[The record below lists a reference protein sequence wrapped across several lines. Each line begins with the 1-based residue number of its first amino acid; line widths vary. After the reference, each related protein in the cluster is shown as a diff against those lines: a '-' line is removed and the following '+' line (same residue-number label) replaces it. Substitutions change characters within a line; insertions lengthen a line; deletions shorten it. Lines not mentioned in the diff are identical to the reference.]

1 MRLKMIKNKI
11 YYAKAKYGKSEISA
25 VNKVLK
31 HQRLNLMNSNNVK
44 LFEKKVAKLFN
55 KKYGLM
61 VNSCSSAN
69 LLALSSLSLKKGSEI
84 ITPSLTFS
92 TTVSPIIQLGLKP
105 VLVDIDLDT
114 LLIDTKKVEK
124 MISKKT
130 KAMIIPNLIGNIP
143 NLKFLKN
150 LCKKYKLFYIE
161 DSADTIDSYY
171 NNKSTGYYSDI
182 STTSFYASHVI
193 TCAGYGGMLCT
204 NNKDFYKK
212 AIVQRG
218 WGRNSSLFGE
228 KESIKLRF
236 KNRNSYD
243 EKYLFTELGYNFI
256 PSEMS
261 AAFGIEQL
269 KKLKLFSKL
278 RNRNFYFLYNF
289 FSKYSDYFLL
299 PKIDQK
305 VKNIWLAFP
314 FLVKSDKI
322 NRNDLQIFLE
332 KNNIQTRTIFS
343 GNILKQPGYPKKYFK
358 LNKQGYHNS
367 DFVMKNGIL
376 LGSHQSMTINELK
389 YITEVIKKYINK
401 IN

>member
-1 MRLKMIKNKI
+1 
-11 YYAKAKYGKSEISA
+11 
-25 VNKVLK
+25 
-31 HQRLNLMNSNNVK
+31 
-44 LFEKKVAKLFN
+44 LFEKKIAKLFN

-69 LLALSSLSLKKGSEI
+69 LLALSSLSLKPGSEI

-105 VLVDIDLDT
+105 VLVDIDLDS
-114 LLIDTKKVEK
+114 LLIDIKKVEK
-124 MISKKT
+124 MISNKT

-143 NLKFLKN
+143 NLSFLKS

-161 DSADTIDSYY
+161 DSADTIDSHY

-204 NNKDFYKK
+204 NNKKFYKK

-236 KNRNSYD
+236 KNSNSYD

-256 PSEMS
+256 PSEIS

-269 KKLKLFSKL
+269 KKLKMFSKL
-278 RNRNFYFLYNF
+278 RNRNFYFLYKF

-305 VKNIWLAFP
+305 VRNIWLAFP
-314 FLVKSDKI
+314 FMVKSDKI

-332 KNNIQTRTIFS
+332 KNNIQTRTIFT
-343 GNILKQPGYPKKYFK
+343 GNILKQPVMKNKIYKYFK
-358 LNKQGYHNS
+358 GCNNVA
-367 DFVMKNGIL
+367 DNVMKNGIL
-376 LGSHQSMTINELK
+376 LGCHHGMSISDVNTICKIFLK
-389 YITEVIKKYINK
+389 FLNK
-401 IN
+401 

>member
-1 MRLKMIKNKI
+1 MINNKI

-31 HQRLNLMNSNNVK
+31 NQRLNLMNSNNVK
-44 LFEKKVAKLFN
+44 LFEKKIAKLFN

-69 LLALSSLSLKKGSEI
+69 LLALSALSLKHGSEV
-84 ITPSLTFS
+84 ITPCLTFS
-92 TTVSPIIQLGLKP
+92 TTVSPIIQLGLIP
-105 VLVDIDLDT
+105 VLVDINLDT
-114 LLIDTKKVEK
+114 LLIDVNEVEK

-143 NLKFLKN
+143 NLKILKN

-161 DSADTIDSYY
+161 DSADTIDSHYC
-171 NNKSTGYYSDI
+171 NKPTGDYSDI

-204 NNKDFYKK
+204 NNKNFYKK

-236 KNRNSYD
+236 KNINSYD

-256 PSEMS
+256 PSEIS

-269 KKLKLFSKL
+269 KKLKKFSKL
-278 RNRNFYFLYNF
+278 RNRNFYYLYDF
-289 FSKYSDYFLL
+289 FTKYSDFFLL
-299 PKIDQK
+299 PKIDRN

-314 FLVKSDKI
+314 FMVRSNKI

-332 KNNIQTRTIFS
+332 KNKIQTRTIFS

-358 LNKQGYHNS
+358 LNKKGYKNS
-367 DFVMKNGIL
+367 DYVMKNGIL
-376 LGSHQSMTINELK
+376 LGSHQSMTIKELK
-389 YITEVIKKYINK
+389 YITNVIKKYIEK